1 MPVPVAIIAA
11 GSSIARATR
20 NAARG
25 YHSSSTR
32 STEKAERLKYSID
45 FFLVLGLCFGK
56 DLIDPLIGMLFASS
70 FTVVLLPIGI
80 LAAIAQFIYAT
91 FLLFLIQLYFFA
103 HSSRTAST
111 SKRRVL
117 VGMLRMLIS
126 VLIVFIG
133 SIPGVSGV
141 APEATSG
148 FLLLFRLENFS
159 RGYGFIGQGGIMG
172 TIMKTSSKF
181 RI

>member
-25 YHSSSTR
+25 YRSRSAR

-45 FFLVLGLCFGK
+45 FFLVLGLCFAK
-56 DLIDPLIGMLFASS
+56 DLIDPLIGMIFASS
-70 FTVVLLPIGI
+70 FTVVLLPFGI
-80 LAAIAQFIYAT
+80 LAIIAQFIYAT

-103 HSSRTAST
+103 HAPRSSSS
-111 SKRRVL
+111 SKKRVI
-117 VGMLRMLIS
+117 VGMLRAFIS
-126 VLIVFIG
+126 VMIVFVG
-133 SIPGVSGV
+133 SVPGVSAV

-148 FLLLFRLENFS
+148 FLLLFRLENFA
-159 RGYGFIGQGGIMG
+159 RGYGFIGQGGIMS